1 MHNQRQNMDVAQ
13 LVPNRVQSK
22 DLSLREPPAPV
33 VAVDA
38 IAGDGDDVV
47 SVVCSEQ
54 SGEND
59 EIIVQDEDELKECK
73 TYLRELLNREIL
85 APDFLE
91 SVQRGGAG
99 GVSEQSRQEV
109 LVWIREFNSFFGFA
123 AGTFAAAAT
132 LFDKILS
139 VTRIKP
145 EHGDIVGIGCLLI
158 AAKQNEPRDVVPT
171 NSQLCETCDH
181 RFTEGEITRIEEIIN
196 KRLYHKFN
204 GRVVISLDYLDEMVH
219 YATLTGA
226 STEVSTAEFEAVV
239 TERMNSS
246 TYHYE
251 LMSFRPSV
259 LSLAVLDVEMQK
271 DHLEATSHS
280 RVVHELME
288 IMEIPQWDLENCK
301 RCLSRYCE
309 DDSS

>member
-1 MHNQRQNMDVAQ
+1 MLSTGTVSSEIGS
-13 LVPNRVQSK
+13 VPK
-22 DLSLREPPAPV
+22 DLSLAEPREL
-33 VAVDA
+33 DA

-47 SVVCSEQ
+47 SAVYSEQ
-54 SGEND
+54 SGENN
-59 EIIVQDEDELKECK
+59 EIIVQDDDELKECK
-73 TYLRELLNREIL
+73 TYLKELLSREIL

-91 SVQRGGAG
+91 TIQRGGAG
-99 GVSEQSRQEV
+99 GVSEKTRQEV

-171 NSQLCETCDH
+171 NTQLCETCDH

-226 STEVSTAEFEAVV
+226 SSEVSTAEFEAVV
-239 TERMNSS
+239 TEKMNTS

-259 LSLAVLDVEMQK
+259 LSLSVLDIELQR
-271 DHLEATSHS
+271 DHLEARAHHQ
-280 RVVHELME
+280 VVDNLME
-288 IMEIPQWDLENCK
+288 IMEIPKWDLENCK
-301 RCLSRYCE
+301 NCLTRYCKE
-309 DDSS
+309 DGM